1 LKVNAMPRT
10 DTKPIIIGVTGGIGC
25 GKSYICRIIG
35 SLGFP
40 VYNCDAEAKKLMNT
54 NKHIINSLKQLIGEN
69 SYDSEGN
76 LNKPIIAQFLF
87 ANEENAHKI
96 NSVVHPVVKEDFRSW
111 ASAQN
116 ADLIF
121 MESAILFESGFN
133 DVVDN
138 VITITAPPE
147 TRIER
152 TIRRDN
158 TTREQ
163 VIARMNQQ
171 MQDEERVRLSD
182 YIICNNTN
190 DNVEQQIKTI
200 IETLSKQVH

>member
-1 LKVNAMPRT
+1 MPRT
-10 DTKPIIIGVTGGIGC
+10 DTKPIIIGVTGGIGS
-25 GKSYICRIIG
+25 GKSHICRIIS

>member
-1 LKVNAMPRT
+1 MPRT
-10 DTKPIIIGVTGGIGC
+10 DTKPIIIGVTGGIGS
-25 GKSYICRIIG
+25 GKSYICRIIS

-76 LNKPIIAQFLF
+76 LNKPTIAQFLF

-158 TTREQ
+158 TNREQ

-182 YIICNNTN
+182 YIISNNTN

>member
-1 LKVNAMPRT
+1 MPRT
-10 DTKPIIIGVTGGIGC
+10 DTKPITIVVTGGIGS
-25 GKSYICRIIG
+25 GKSYICRIIS

-54 NKHIINSLKQLIGEN
+54 NKHIINSLKLLIGEN
-69 SYDSEGN
+69 SYDSKGN

>member
-1 LKVNAMPRT
+1 MPRT
-10 DTKPIIIGVTGGIGC
+10 DTKPIIIGVTGGIGS
-25 GKSYICRIIG
+25 GKSYICRIIS

-182 YIICNNTN
+182 YIISNNTN

-200 IETLSKQVH
+200 IETLNKQVH

>member
-1 LKVNAMPRT
+1 MPRT
-10 DTKPIIIGVTGGIGC
+10 DTKPIIIGVTGGIGS
-25 GKSYICRIIG
+25 GKSYICRIIS

-69 SYDSEGN
+69 TYDSEGN
-76 LNKPIIAQFLF
+76 LNKPTIAQFLF

-158 TTREQ
+158 TNREQ

-182 YIICNNTN
+182 YIISNNTN

>member
-1 LKVNAMPRT
+1 MPRT
-10 DTKPIIIGVTGGIGC
+10 DTKPIIIGVTGGIGS
-25 GKSYICRIIG
+25 GKSYTCRIIS

-182 YIICNNTN
+182 YIISNNTN

-200 IETLSKQVH
+200 IETLNKQVH

>member
-1 LKVNAMPRT
+1 MPQT
-10 DTKPIIIGVTGGIGC
+10 DTKPIIIGVTGGIGS
-25 GKSYICRIIG
+25 GKSYICRIIS

-182 YIICNNTN
+182 YIISNNTN

>member
-1 LKVNAMPRT
+1 MPRT
-10 DTKPIIIGVTGGIGC
+10 DTKPIIIGVTGGIGS
-25 GKSYICRIIG
+25 GKSYICRIIS

-182 YIICNNTN
+182 YIICNNRN

>member
-1 LKVNAMPRT
+1 MPRT
-10 DTKPIIIGVTGGIGC
+10 DTKPIIIGVTGGIGS
-25 GKSYICRIIG
+25 GKSYICRIIS

-54 NKHIINSLKQLIGEN
+54 NKHIINSLKLLIGEN
-69 SYDSEGN
+69 SYDSKGN

-133 DVVDN
+133 DVVDK
-138 VITITAPPE
+138 VITITASLE
-147 TRIER
+147 TKIER

-158 TTREQ
+158 TTKEQ

-171 MQDEERVRLSD
+171 MQDEERIRLSD
-182 YIICNNTN
+182 YIISNNTY
-190 DNVEQQIKTI
+190 DNAEQQIKTI
-200 IETLSKQVH
+200 IETLSKQVQ

>member
-1 LKVNAMPRT
+1 MPQT

-25 GKSYICRIIG
+25 GKSYICRIIS

-76 LNKPIIAQFLF
+76 LNKPVIAQFLF

-116 ADLIF
+116 ANLIF

>member
-1 LKVNAMPRT
+1 MPRT
-10 DTKPIIIGVTGGIGC
+10 DTKPIIIGVTGGIGS
-25 GKSYICRIIG
+25 GKSYICRIIS

-54 NKHIINSLKQLIGEN
+54 NKHIINSLKQLIGKN

>member
-1 LKVNAMPRT
+1 MPRT
-10 DTKPIIIGVTGGIGC
+10 DTKPIIIGVTGGIGS
-25 GKSYICRIIG
+25 GKSYICRIIS

-87 ANEENAHKI
+87 ANEENSHKI

-182 YIICNNTN
+182 YIISNNTN
-190 DNVEQQIKTI
+190 DNVEQQIKAI